1 MPVQEQDCGGLLEQV
16 LCGPAGAEPVQKK
29 PVCAL
34 CLSVTELLGRYCTD
48 KSLWQSVVTGVLPT
62 VLVTIWQTCVLPY
75 AFYWCGHGQR
85 QT

>member
-1 MPVQEQDCGGLLEQV
+1 MRTGRGRALTKE
-16 LCGPAGAEPVQKK
+16 AS
-29 PVCAL
+29 VCL
-34 CLSVTELLGRYCTD
+34 YSLSVIALLGRYCTD

-62 VLVTIWQTCVLPY
+62 VLVTVWQTCVLPY